1 MKKLI
6 ASTLAV
12 TMLATPLVG
21 STCFADEIRE
31 TDNQCIAFVNI
42 TENNTIGTNTTS
54 WLSDLKNTVVNH
66 AIRATFSAFFSVKV
80 LQRRMPKESIGTT
93 AGAAVVASSAVLAAA
108 EAAGA
113 GAVAGAAAVAAG
125 AAVAGA
131 AVAGAGAKAV
141 AAGAGVVAGAGTA
154 TASASAAN
162 IVTLGTTAAIAG
174 AAATI
179 LS

>member
-113 GAVAGAAAVAAG
+113 GAVAVAGAAAVSAG

-154 TASASAAN
+154 
-162 IVTLGTTAAIAG
+162 
-174 AAATI
+174 AAALAVAVGVATKV